1 VFPFFSPP
9 LQAPLLKKLRVKYC
23 YNIIISQKNMIALH
37 IMDTVKAYYDSIRKE
52 EEQKQKEAKEKTQ
65 CERLKSKALE

>member
-1 VFPFFSPP
+1 
-9 LQAPLLKKLRVKYC
+9 
-23 YNIIISQKNMIALH
+23 MIALH